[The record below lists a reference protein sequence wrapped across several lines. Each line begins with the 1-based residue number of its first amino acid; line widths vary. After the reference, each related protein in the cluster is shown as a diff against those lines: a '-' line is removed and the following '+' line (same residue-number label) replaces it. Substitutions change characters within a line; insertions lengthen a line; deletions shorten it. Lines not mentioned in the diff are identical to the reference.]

1 MATQALELFYKIP
14 SKYLKESTYVC
25 VLNAYSHSGLVNQAR
40 SIFNHIQIKTE
51 KIYCT
56 MVSKFYSK

>member
-1 MATQALELFYKIP
+1 MATQALELFCKIP

-25 VLNAYSHSGLVNQAR
+25 VLNACSHSGLVNQAR